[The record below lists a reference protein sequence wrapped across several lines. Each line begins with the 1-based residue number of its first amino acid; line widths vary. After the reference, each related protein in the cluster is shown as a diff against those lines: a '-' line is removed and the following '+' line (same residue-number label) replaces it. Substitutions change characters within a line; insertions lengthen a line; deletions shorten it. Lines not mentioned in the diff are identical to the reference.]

1 MFVYYHWISLM
12 CLFSVQLSSFLI
24 CSVQC
29 NTFPYWVSRSEL
41 IYIRSLNLQN
51 DDLQSLFPLRPM
63 FQVSV
68 RQLLSALSKVNKTNL
83 KRRFLFQRVLHS
95 LTLLLCKT
103 KQWRTGAAEKILFF
117 ANNLWNRWFGK
128 GFSVT
133 SYLQVGCFAAS
144 LKLPHYPFCLFQR
157 SFVINYDTDQT
168 RIYYHNVVIYKRPV
182 FVTVLVPCSNH
193 SAILDLQP
201 LTNACLNVCWGFR
214 VCGQKSLI
222 CLIFGEN
229 VVLPAQRL
237 QGNFAP
243 GHI

>member
-1 MFVYYHWISLM
+1 MEDR
-12 CLFSVQLSSFLI
+12 SSWKD
-24 CSVQC
+24 
-29 NTFPYWVSRSEL
+29 TF
-41 IYIRSLNLQN
+41 
-51 DDLQSLFPLRPM
+51 
-63 FQVSV
+63 
-68 RQLLSALSKVNKTNL
+68 
-83 KRRFLFQRVLHS
+83 
-95 LTLLLCKT
+95 
-103 KQWRTGAAEKILFF
+103 FF
-117 ANNLWNRWFGK
+117 ANNLCETDDLAK
-128 GFSVT
+128 DSVC
-133 SYLQVGCFAAS
+133 CFAAS

-157 SFVINYDTDQT
+157 GFVINYDTDQT

-243 GHI
+243 GHILKWVLQLQLYALSCLLAEQQHQCTVRINMSKHISECAFVLKVKTNSESIAESA